1 LENGVEKKKKRG
13 SCGKIAKSVV
23 LQEPGTRIARSKNQL
38 NQGATRRQIQIA
50 KSRGKRGPSQRLI
63 GRPTALETPN
73 RRDPAGNR

>member
-50 KSRGKRGPSQRLI
+50 GPSQRLI